1 MKLKFT
7 KNTKNI
13 LKYLGIIILT
23 LIPILIIMRSLNW
36 QSKFL
41 NKMILRE
48 GFNCSDIDSSE
59 DDDVIRDKLNK
70 MYDLKQESDYSD
82 DSATMLNNAVFD
94 NDYDSDDTLPDN
106 AKYVYNGIKNDVCK
120 NYNTIN
126 SVKNILDNSSYS
138 TSTSGFFN

>member
-1 MKLKFT
+1 MKFKFT

-59 DDDVIRDKLNK
+59 SDDEIRDKLNNI
-70 MYDLKQESDYSD
+70 YDLKQDSDYSD
-82 DSATMLNNAVFD
+82 DNATLLNNAVFD

-106 AKYVYNGIKNDVCK
+106 AKSVYNDVKNNVCK

-126 SVKNILDNSSYS
+126 SVKDILAGSSYS
-138 TSTSGFFN
+138 TSTSGYF